1 MKQDLG
7 RPVTGAILFGLLG
20 IALAIPSITTH
31 SPIFRLAA
39 YSCGGLSA
47 FLLLIECFIWCSLH
61 LNWKQTSILIAV
73 AILLPAGLIWGLKR
87 ADRTAEA
94 PAENASPTRIELT
107 ISPRPPDPGGFIE
120 TSLSE
125 TRPGYTSETLMR
137 ISSDGAR
144 PNDLVASGIIVEDRN
159 DDGASAALSSDQAR
173 NLLFTV
179 TDKNGK
185 ADSLSVPMGPGGVP
199 YDQNVSLATE
209 AGNTGKGG
217 FMRMLVN
224 GTEVGFRVLPDPIA
238 FGNGELHPA
247 TRSRKNGLIG
257 IMIAAGLRFV
267 APWALSSSKLN
278 ELIINT
284 RAAHPGFFTGDDGIL
299 YPPLTSE
306 SDGSSPLAGT
316 FMRNTYPP

>member
-20 IALAIPSITTH
+20 IALAIPSITTP

-47 FLLLIECFIWCSLH
+47 FLLLVECFIWCSLH

-144 PNDLVASGIIVEDRN
+144 PNDLVASGIIVEDKT

-209 AGNTGKGG
+209 AGQQ
-217 FMRMLVN
+217 FSMRLSRGCN
-224 GTEVGFRVLPDPIA
+224 GR
-238 FGNGELHPA
+238 
-247 TRSRKNGLIG
+247 
-257 IMIAAGLRFV
+257 
-267 APWALSSSKLN
+267 W
-278 ELIINT
+278 
-284 RAAHPGFFTGDDGIL
+284 
-299 YPPLTSE
+299 
-306 SDGSSPLAGT
+306 
-316 FMRNTYPP
+316 